1 MLQVNG
7 DGMNKRLWHTLR
19 ISLMMKSDD
28 RVEYLRRHHV
38 FGHIG
43 KNTIWR
49 DRLVPL
55 YAERIFLGDNV
66 RCGSKVLFV
75 THDVI
80 HSMLNNRP
88 GNDFEFKEKIGDI
101 RIGDNVFIGSNS
113 TILYDVTVG
122 SNVIIGAGS
131 LVNRDVPSNSVV
143 AGVPA
148 RVICPFDAFVE
159 KRKKESM

>member
-1 MLQVNG
+1 M
-7 DGMNKRLWHTLR
+7 R
-19 ISLMMKSDD
+19 ISMMMASDK
-28 RVEYLRRHHV
+28 RVAYLRKHKV

-43 KNTIWR
+43 KNSIWR

-66 RCGSKVLFV
+66 RCGSKVFFI

-101 RIGDNVFIGSNS
+101 RIGDNVFIGSNT
-113 TILYDVTVG
+113 TILYDVTIG

-131 LVNRDVPSNSVV
+131 LVNKDIPSNSVV

-148 RVICPFDAFVE
+148 KFICSFDELVE
-159 KRKKESM
+159 KRKKESLQ